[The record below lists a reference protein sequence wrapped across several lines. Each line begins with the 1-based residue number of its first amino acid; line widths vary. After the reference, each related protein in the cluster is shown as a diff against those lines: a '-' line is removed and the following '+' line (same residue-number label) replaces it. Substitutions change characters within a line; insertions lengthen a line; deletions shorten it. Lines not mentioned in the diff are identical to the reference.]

1 MCVIRDNHFRFDAIY
16 ILHYAGH
23 LSSVVLQHRELIKTL
38 ISASWATRYL
48 YINLC
53 MYSVLVT
60 VFTHPGPV
68 TPSGA
73 VERFVACST
82 PRTSDGPNLIRA
94 NTWTNDGVL
103 PLNAWKQTSV
113 KLKSNCNYPYSKKC
127 NWKSRLKD
135 IGHFV
140 QTSVFQ
146 LSIVKYCPDG
156 ECDHLK
162 TFYTVHAYP
171 GSCSFICCA
180 VNWWYDKTCQ

>member
-1 MCVIRDNHFRFDAIY
+1 MLAEQHIIYTLIYACTLCYSNGLNSSRPSDAIWCCRTVCGLFDAKNKWWSY
-16 ILHYAGH
+16 
-23 LSSVVLQHRELIKTL
+23 
-38 ISASWATRYL
+38 
-48 YINLC
+48 
-53 MYSVLVT
+53 
-60 VFTHPGPV
+60 
-68 TPSGA
+68 
-73 VERFVACST
+73 
-82 PRTSDGPNLIRA
+82 LIRA

-103 PLNAWKQTSV
+103 PLNAWKQMSV

-127 NWKSRLKD
+127 NWKYRLKD

-180 VNWWYDKTCQ
+180 VNWWYDKTCQWKDRYLMH